1 MKARLLALL
10 CMFFVTSM
18 AVAQNTTGTFQVTG
32 VLIDSLTQ
40 EGEPYAT
47 IRIAKW
53 DKPDK
58 PVKMLVSDMQGK
70 FKENVSGRGKFVMT
84 ITSVGRNP
92 IVRDFEVTSGKKVVD
107 LGILY
112 VTDASNELETV
123 EVVAQKPLVKADID
137 KIEYSVKD
145 DPDAETNSVLEM
157 LRKVPLVTVGV
168 MVEGA
173 VAGLVGRR
181 KTPVSLVTAV
191 MTGRIVGS
199 ALIKAVGLW
208 LQYKT
213 PLPVLLARIPP
224 ILLEGALISILLVYL
239 LCNNRA
245 VTKEIRGLTEK

>member
-1 MKARLLALL
+1 MRRNKTKRNETKKNKTQKRR
-10 CMFFVTSM
+10 TSIGG
-18 AVAQNTTGTFQVTG
+18 NLR
-32 VLIDSLTQ
+32 VLIFCSALAALAIVLSQ
-40 EGEPYAT
+40 YLSIKIGNSV
-47 IRIAKW
+47 RIGFGAL
-53 DKPDK
+53 
-58 PVKMLVSDMQGK
+58 PVILAGCLFGPVAGMLVGAVSDILGCIL
-70 FKENVSGRGKFVMT
+70 FYG
-84 ITSVGRNP
+84 VGA
-92 IVRDFEVTSGKKVVD
+92 
-107 LGILY
+107 L
-112 VTDASNELETV
+112 
-123 EVVAQKPLVKADID
+123 
-137 KIEYSVKD
+137 
-145 DPDAETNSVLEM
+145 
-157 LRKVPLVTVGV
+157 VPLVTVGV